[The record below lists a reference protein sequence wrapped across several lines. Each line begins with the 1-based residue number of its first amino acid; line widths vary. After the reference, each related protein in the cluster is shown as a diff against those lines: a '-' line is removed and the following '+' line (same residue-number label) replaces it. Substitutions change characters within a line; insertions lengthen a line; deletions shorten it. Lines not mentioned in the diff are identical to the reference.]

1 MAKVNQYALDQA
13 DVVEGFAKE
22 HHRQYDKVSQPNSA
36 TADAHLR
43 AAKALYDVAEQLR
56 KDA

>member
-13 DVVEGFAKE
+13 DEGFAKE